1 MGRQTR
7 HVYFISE
14 VIHTKGRWMVFVF
27 ALQHNLFL
35 QKRCFVLISIC
46 NVAEKIR
53 QMHQQFVD
61 ESHLTFS
68 KVRPLKI
75 LPGNKTLLNILLSSL
90 FKKKKK
96 NLLLFDPYIIQ

>member
-1 MGRQTR
+1 MSDGSF
-7 HVYFISE
+7 YLICE
-14 VIHTKGRWMVFVF
+14 VTKGRWLVFVF
-27 ALQHNLFL
+27 ALQHGLFFL
-35 QKRCFVLISIC
+35 QKRCFVLIRTS
-46 NVAEKIR
+46 NVTEKIR

-75 LPGNKTLLNILLSSL
+75 LQRKKTLLNILVNSL
-90 FKKKKK
+90 FKKKK